1 MIPKAKDYSS
11 AAAGSGSKGMGVAR
25 DFTAVN
31 VGTPNGNGKT
41 KAATYYGGDKEMAK
55 SVPGKK
61 VSEVVRTIPGIKVT
75 NPLPSGG
82 TRQVTLPRGAAMQ
95 RRK

>member
-1 MIPKAKDYSS
+1 MIKPKDYSS

-25 DFTAVN
+25 DFTALN
-31 VGTPNGNGKT
+31 VGTPSGNGKT
-41 KAATYYGGDKEMAK
+41 KAATYYGSDKETAK
-55 SVPGKK
+55 SLPGKK
-61 VSEVVRTIPGIKVT
+61 VAETSRSIPGIKVT
-75 NPLPSGG
+75 NPLPPGG